1 MKKGKLKYVLGLI
14 MATVMLGAAAIPVTE
29 KIVDAS
35 SATTY
40 TRTQNA
46 DGENVRCQDGY
57 LPENTYDRI
66 GLNAPKDM
74 VIDKVFEGG
83 KEVEYK
89 NFGLT
94 LNELGVYT
102 VTYTVQG
109 EVADE
114 LIVTFE
120 VVQGNVGNQT
130 PKATT
135 ASIVDGGSGAG
146 LLIACVGCVVG
157 KHCGKSR
164 ARNLYKKKKEKGEN

>member
-83 KEVEYK
+83 KEVEYGYILNAPQSADPYLLKFINIAYNLLSLSNGSPIFCKPTSDFVDILYNAPLPSFIVSCPNVRIIIPALTSGSDFISK
-89 NFGLT
+89 N
-94 LNELGVYT
+94 V
-102 VTYTVQG
+102 
-109 EVADE
+109 
-114 LIVTFE
+114 
-120 VVQGNVGNQT
+120 
-130 PKATT
+130 
-135 ASIVDGGSGAG
+135 S
-146 LLIACVGCVVG
+146 
-157 KHCGKSR
+157 
-164 ARNLYKKKKEKGEN
+164 